1 MTLEQ
6 KIGQLLIIG
15 WQTDNADD
23 IVDLIKNYHFGNVI
37 LFTRNIRSAE
47 HLKEMTAKI
56 QEAAIKYN
64 GVPALIAIDQ
74 EGGNVRRV
82 YNQVTKVPGHMA
94 IGSASFSDEK
104 AAYKIGSI
112 IGEELK
118 CLGVNFN
125 MAPVSDVNSNP
136 YNPVIGIRAFSDD
149 PNRVAKLSK
158 DYAKGLEKHNVL
170 ASYKHFMGHGNVIV
184 DSHLDLPHLDTP
196 LEELKKVELIPYL
209 DKSYSPPAIM
219 TAHILYSQ
227 LDDRF
232 PATISKKI
240 IHDFLRKELNYNGL
254 VVTDCFEMDAI
265 TRAFSL
271 GEAAIFSIKATVDLV
286 TISHTFGRQLTA
298 RNALI
303 DAVKKGII
311 SEDELNERLNKV
323 LKYKDK
329 YAKVKTC
336 NVDWKQN
343 QDIANE
349 ISKRSVALISGK
361 PFKID
366 NNTVVIGVTNYLST
380 IAEDANVEKIDV
392 AKRIG
397 EAFNIP
403 YKSID
408 NKNFNVNEISSFAK
422 DKKVVLALT
431 DSHITLVQKVLYS
444 QLVQRDQKL
453 MLISMRTPYDVL
465 QQQQPT
471 CHFATFEYT
480 TRSVKSLIRV
490 LKGERAIGKCPVD
503 LDKIRKTNEHSEIN
517 NQLVRKALEYI
528 DEHYATQIRLIDVA
542 DELKVSREH
551 LSRIIKEHTNENFID
566 YLIRTRINS
575 AKNYL
580 ATSTLRVYEIAHVV
594 GFTEPSYF
602 TRKFK
607 EINGITPKEY
617 RDQYKG
623 T

>member
-6 KIGQLLIIG
+6 KIGQLLVIG
-15 WQTDNADD
+15 WQSDNVED
-23 IVDLIKNYHFGNVI
+23 ILDLIKTYHFGNVI
-37 LFTRNIRSAE
+37 LFTRNIKSAE
-47 HLKEMTAKI
+47 HLKEMTDKI
-56 QEAAIKYN
+56 QETAIKYN
-64 GVPALIAIDQ
+64 GVPAFIGIDQ

-82 YNQVTKVPGHMA
+82 YNRVTKVPGHMA
-94 IGSASFSDEK
+94 IGSASFTDKDAS
-104 AAYKIGSI
+104 YKIGRI

-118 CLGVNFN
+118 SLGVNFN
-125 MAPVSDVNSNP
+125 FAPVADVNSNP
-136 YNPVIGIRAFSDD
+136 YNPVIGIRSFSDN
-149 PNRVAKLSK
+149 PKLVSK
-158 DYAKGLEKHNVL
+158 LAMDYAKGLEEFNVL
-170 ASYKHFMGHGNVIV
+170 SSYKHFIGHGNVIV
-184 DSHLDLPHLDTP
+184 DSHLDLPHLDTDID
-196 LEELKKVELIPYL
+196 ELRKVELIPYL
-209 DKSYSPPAIM
+209 NPNYKPPSIM
-219 TAHILYSQ
+219 TAHILYSK

-240 IHDFLRKELNYNGL
+240 IKEFLREELKYDGL

-271 GEAAIFSIKATVDLV
+271 SEAAIFAIKATVDLI

-303 DAVKKGII
+303 NAVKKGII
-311 SEDELNERLNKV
+311 KESELEERVNKV
-323 LKYKDK
+323 LSYKEK
-329 YAKVKTC
+329 YAKPKEL
-336 NVDWKQN
+336 NVDFKQN
-343 QDIANE
+343 QKIANE
-349 ISKRSVALISGK
+349 VSLNSVALISGK

-366 NNTVVIGVTNYLST
+366 NDTVVIGVTNYLST

-392 AKRIG
+392 AKQIG
-397 EAFNIP
+397 KEFNIP

-444 QLVQRDQKL
+444 QLVQRKEKL

-465 QQQQPT
+465 KQDKPT
-471 CHFATFEYT
+471 CHYATFEYS
-480 TRSVKSLIRV
+480 TRSVKSLIKV
-490 LKGERAIGKCPVD
+490 LRNKNAVGKSPVN
-503 LDKIRKTNEHSEIN
+503 LYSSKNSSNHLEIN
-517 NQLVRKALEYI
+517 NQLVRKALEYV
-528 DEHYATQIRLIDVA
+528 DENYSKQIKLVDVA

-551 LSRIIKEHTNENFID
+551 LSRLIKKHTNDNFIN
-566 YLIRTRINS
+566 YLIRARINA

-594 GFTEPSYF
+594 GFTEASYF

-607 EINGITPKEY
+607 EINGLTPKEY
-617 RDQYKG
+617 RNQYKDI
-623 T
+623 